1 MILVRARTASRSRLL
16 RPFNGLS
23 LCFQTSPDGSYK
35 FPWRGNLRWGWRES
49 LAPALDS
56 PGTGSRGLRE
66 FLRGNVI
73 HQYKTFFI
81 VKLGPIYLIGEVG
94 AFQKSVGLESVD

>member
-73 HQYKTFFI
+73 HQYKTFFYREARTN
-81 VKLGPIYLIGEVG
+81 LPDWRSW
-94 AFQKSVGLESVD
+94 SVSKICRTRIC